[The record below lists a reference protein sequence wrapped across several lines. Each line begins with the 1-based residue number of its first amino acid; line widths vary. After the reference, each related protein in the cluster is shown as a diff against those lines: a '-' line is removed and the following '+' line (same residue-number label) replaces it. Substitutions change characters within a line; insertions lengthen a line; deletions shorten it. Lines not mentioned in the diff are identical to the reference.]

1 MVSLARRVWITA
13 CTGTGKSTL
22 AAQLAHIGQCR
33 HIELDALHWEA
44 DWTPAATAVFRQRVA
59 AAIDEPAWIV
69 DGNYTVVSDVY
80 LPRVEMVIWL
90 DYSFTRILLRLLR
103 RTFKRAMWREVLWQH
118 NQESLLRVLGPD
130 SIVLWLCKTYWKRKR
145 EVPARIEALRAR
157 GVRIVHF
164 RHPQETEQ
172 WVAALKLNQDLYP
185 PSIPTTGD
193 CR

>member
-1 MVSLARRVWITA
+1 
-13 CTGTGKSTL
+13 
-22 AAQLAHIGQCR
+22 
-33 HIELDALHWEA
+33 
-44 DWTPAATAVFRQRVA
+44 
-59 AAIDEPAWIV
+59 
-69 DGNYTVVSDVY
+69 VVSDVY